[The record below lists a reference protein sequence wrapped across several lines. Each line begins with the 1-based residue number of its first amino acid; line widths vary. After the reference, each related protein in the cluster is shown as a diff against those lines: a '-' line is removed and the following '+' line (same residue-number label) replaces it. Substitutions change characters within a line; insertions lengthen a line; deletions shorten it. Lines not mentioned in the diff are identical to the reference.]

1 MASTRKKK
9 DSHAFKDLQA
19 MPCFVEFDKKV
30 KAGIALEEVGRWL
43 QEDMFQQTGIKRE
56 SLVRKLYR
64 YKASLP
70 PADIVKE
77 PPVYV
82 QKAIEKMS
90 RGVKE
95 IDELEK
101 LYLLQLR
108 RISIDAETESKINK
122 LFSSTGH
129 EIRIAADLLNSMMQ
143 KKMEL
148 GILNKAPEQVEMT
161 GSFGVAPLVG
171 EDTDEQTKAKLGLLA
186 GKVLQVM
193 SKSIANTEKAMEDE
207 KDDGLDDTFSE
218 QETDL
223 G

>member
-1 MASTRKKK
+1 MAKKARE
-9 DSHAFKDLQA
+9 SYAFRDLKE
-19 MPCFVEFDKKV
+19 MHCFDEMTKKV
-30 KAGIALEEVGRWL
+30 KAGIALEEIARWL
-43 QEDMFQQTGIKRE
+43 QEDMFQQTGIKQE
-56 SLVRKLYR
+56 SLARKLFR

-70 PADIVKE
+70 PAELVKE

-90 RGVKE
+90 RGIKE

-129 EIRIAADLLNSMMQ
+129 EIRVAADLLNSMMQ

-148 GILNKAPEQVEMT
+148 GILSKRPEQLEVT
-161 GSFGVAPLVG
+161 GNLGVTGLIS
-171 EDTDEQTKAKLGLLA
+171 EDTDEATKAKLGLLA
-186 GKVLQVM
+186 GKVLSVM
-193 SKSIANTEKAMEDE
+193 SKAIDSTAKKDEDTEEEETAQ
-207 KDDGLDDTFSE
+207 DDFE
-218 QETDL
+218 
-223 G
+223 

>member
-1 MASTRKKK
+1 MARKKAK
-9 DSHAFKDLQA
+9 SRAFKDLKA
-19 MPCFVEFDKKV
+19 MPCFDEFDKKV

-43 QEDMFQQTGIKRE
+43 QEDMFQQMDIKRE

-70 PADIVKE
+70 PAAIVKE

-82 QKAIEKMS
+82 QKAIEKMT
-90 RGVKE
+90 RGINE

-101 LYLLQLR
+101 LYLLQLK

-122 LFSSTGH
+122 LFRSTGG

-148 GILNKAPEQVEMT
+148 GIMSKAPEQLEVT
-161 GSFGVAPLVG
+161 GSFGVSNLLS
-171 EDTDEQTKAKLGLLA
+171 EDTDEQTKAKIGLLA
-186 GKVLQVM
+186 GKMLQVM
-193 SKSIANTEKAMEDE
+193 SKSMD
-207 KDDGLDDTFSE
+207 E
-218 QETDL
+218 QEKNEQDEE
-223 G
+223 GDEE